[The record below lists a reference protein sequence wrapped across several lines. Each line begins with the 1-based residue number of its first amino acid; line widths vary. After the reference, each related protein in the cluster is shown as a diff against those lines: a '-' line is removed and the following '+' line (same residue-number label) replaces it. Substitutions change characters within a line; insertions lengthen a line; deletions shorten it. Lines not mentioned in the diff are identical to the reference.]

1 MKDDLFN
8 IVLIKGYAM
17 VGLMLGNVFIFPN
30 LSLEL
35 GILGSIGQFM
45 MILGTYVYLTKNNKK
60 RNVPSLFYV
69 ATAILAFLLALFFSE
84 PLHDWLHKNTIF
96 GFKVRPSTAVI
107 ALLWGAISEYTY
119 EFVDLII
126 NQTKKLVPAFF
137 KWASN
142 RIDKD
147 GKEN

>member
-8 IVLIKGYAM
+8 IVLMKGYALI
-17 VGLMLGNVFIFPN
+17 GLMVGNVFIFPN

-69 ATAILAFLLALFFSE
+69 ATAILAFFLSLFFAE
-84 PLHDWLHKNTIF
+84 PLHDWLHKATIF
-96 GFKVRPSTAVI
+96 GFKVRPSTTVI
-107 ALLWGAISEYTY
+107 ALILGAISEYTY
-119 EFVDLII
+119 EFIDLII

-142 RIDKD
+142 RLDKD